1 MEDVRARG
9 AAGADRLLPVQV
21 PATMSAS
28 ATNSRRCDSQ
38 AGPVPGG
45 PGESPFIIASVAERR
60 PRDDEE
66 VPARHVGF
74 SDGNASN
81 FLIAYVRIRPY
92 ISDVKSIPAM
102 IKEGRK
108 TKQGLRDL
116 NYYGPRR
123 VKDADGAPP
132 AAAVADGE
140 AGPEAGPPAPP
151 PDEAHDDGTSVK

>member
-1 MEDVRARG
+1 
-9 AAGADRLLPVQV
+9 
-21 PATMSAS
+21 
-28 ATNSRRCDSQ
+28 
-38 AGPVPGG
+38 
-45 PGESPFIIASVAERR
+45 VAERW
-60 PRDDEE
+60 PHDDEE
-66 VPARHVGF
+66 VRARHVGF

-81 FLIAYVRIRPY
+81 FLIAYIRIRPY

-123 VKDADGAPP
+123 VKDAAGAPP
-132 AAAVADGE
+132 AAPVADTE

-151 PDEAHDDGTSVK
+151 AVAAHDEGAIVK

>member
-1 MEDVRARG
+1 
-9 AAGADRLLPVQV
+9 
-21 PATMSAS
+21 MSAS

-38 AGPVPGG
+38 AGVEPGG
-45 PGESPFIIASVAERR
+45 RGESPFISASVADGRAG
-60 PRDDEE
+60 DDEE
-66 VPARHVGF
+66 VRARHVGF

-81 FLIAYVRIRPY
+81 FLIAYVRARPY
-92 ISDVKSIPAM
+92 IRDVKSIPAM

-123 VKDADGAPP
+123 VKDAAGAPP
-132 AAAVADGE
+132 AAPVADTE

-151 PDEAHDDGTSVK
+151 AVAAPDDGAIAK